1 MLMEKDADVKLVD
14 HTRKDLPSDTYGIL
28 NSSLAQDQCTNLTI
42 VSHIN
47 MSSVLST
54 KDDLKI

>member
-14 HTRKDLPSDTYGIL
+14 HKRKDLPSDTYGML
-28 NSSLAQDQCTNLTI
+28 NSSLAQDQSTNLTI

-47 MSSVLST
+47 MSSVRSK
-54 KDDLKI
+54 KDDSKI